1 VPRRRSAS
9 RLDDVIAASIRV
21 FQAKG
26 YRRAQMAD
34 VARELGLTAG
44 ALYGYVE
51 SKAALFDLVV
61 RRGFVSEPSPP
72 PALPVP
78 TPDPGSTL
86 AHLRERFARELAL
99 PRLDAALAARRAP
112 ADARAELAG
121 IVRELFD
128 LLARH
133 RDGILVIDRSALDWP
148 ELASAYLFE
157 ARRSLIERLARF
169 LERRMASGRLRRA
182 PDAAAAARF
191 VLESC
196 AWWAMHRHGD
206 PDPLVKDDA
215 LAQDCVVDAIVHA
228 FAPPETP

>member
-1 VPRRRSAS
+1 VPRRRPAS

-34 VARELGLTAG
+34 VARELGLSAG

-51 SKAALFDLVV
+51 SKEALFDLVV
-61 RRGFVSEPSPP
+61 RRGFGPEGPP
-72 PALPVP
+72 PEIPVR
-78 TPDPGSTL
+78 TPEPGATL
-86 AHLRERFARELAL
+86 AHLRERFVRELTL
-99 PRLDAALAARRAP
+99 PRLDLALAARRAP
-112 ADARAELAG
+112 ADPRAELAG
-121 IVRELFD
+121 VVRELYA

-133 RDGILVIDRSALDWP
+133 REGIRLVQRSALDWP
-148 ELASAYLFE
+148 ELAATYFFE
-157 ARRSLIERLARF
+157 VRRSVVERLALF
-169 LERRMASGRLRRA
+169 LERRMTSGRLRRP
-182 PDAAAAARF
+182 PDATAAARF

-215 LAQDCVVDAIVHA
+215 LAEECVVDAIVHA